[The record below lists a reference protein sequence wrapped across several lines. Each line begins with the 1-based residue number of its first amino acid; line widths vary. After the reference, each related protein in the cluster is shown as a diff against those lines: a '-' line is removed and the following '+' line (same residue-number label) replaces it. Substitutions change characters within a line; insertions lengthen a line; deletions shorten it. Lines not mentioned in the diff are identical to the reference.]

1 MLEALL
7 KQLRFLAITC
17 FIAAAL
23 SSCASLSP
31 YSNNAKQN
39 KAMGNWGVSGKIGIT
54 TPNESV
60 AGFIEWQQREDEFNV
75 FVSGPLSV
83 GNTRIEGNS
92 EEISITQ
99 NGKTTSGLNPK
110 ELIYEQLGWFFPVQN
125 LPFWIKGQAAPYS
138 KANVT
143 QSDSGKIKQITQ
155 DNWQVDYPRYNAYYG
170 QPSRIVIK
178 QGQWK
183 FLIVIKNWTFD
194 S

>member
-1 MLEALL
+1 MPAALFQ
-7 KQLRFLAITC
+7 QLRFLAIMC
-17 FIAAAL
+17 CIAAAL
-23 SSCASLSP
+23 SSCASLTPS
-31 YSNNAKQN
+31 SNNAAQN
-39 KAMGNWGVSGKIGIT
+39 KAMGNWGISGKIGIT

-60 AGFIEWQQREDEFNV
+60 AGFIEWQQSEDEFNV

-83 GNTRIEGNS
+83 GSTRIEGNS
-92 EEISITQ
+92 SEISITQ
-99 NGKTTSGLNPK
+99 NGKTTSGLDPE
-110 ELIYEQLGWFFPVQN
+110 ELIYEQLGWLFPVQN

-138 KANVT
+138 KATVKRSN
-143 QSDSGKIKQITQ
+143 SGQIKQLKQ
-155 DNWQVDYPRYNAYYG
+155 DNWQVAYPRYNAYYG

>member
-1 MLEALL
+1 MAATFF

-17 FIAAAL
+17 VIAAVI
-23 SSCASLSP
+23 SSCASLTSS
-31 YSNNAKQN
+31 SNNAKQT

-92 EEISITQ
+92 NEISITQ
-99 NGKTTSGLNPK
+99 NGKTTSGLNPE

-138 KANVT
+138 KANVK

-155 DNWQVDYPRYNAYYG
+155 DNWQVAYPRYNAYYG